1 MKQSYETV
9 KYMCVFRNVTVVQR
23 VNPLESIRNY
33 SFIIN
38 VFSINIKRRK
48 TTIWIDVKSKN
59 NAILRDK

>member
-33 SFIIN
+33 SFIID